1 MKLTS
6 AQVTQTLNQF
16 SAQVIPDDH
25 PLVPQLS
32 NLFGDHTFFID
43 DDGLNI
49 VEPAAEALSTA
60 GKQTA
65 RVVNV
70 ANWNADLTSLAPHE
84 PEPTES
90 VVRLGPDH

>member
-16 SAQVIPDDH
+16 PAQVIPDDH

-32 NLFGDHTFFID
+32 NLFGDHTFFLD
-43 DDGLNI
+43 NDGLSI
-49 VEPAAEALSTA
+49 VEPAAEAVSA

-70 ANWNADLTSLAPHE
+70 ANWNADLTGLAPRTGTHRGRCE
-84 PEPTES
+84 ACA
-90 VVRLGPDH
+90 

>member
-16 SAQVIPDDH
+16 PAHVIPDDH

-32 NLFGDHTFFID
+32 NLFGDYTFFLD
-43 DDGLNI
+43 NDGLSI
-49 VEPAAEALSTA
+49 VEPAAEAVSA

-65 RVVNV
+65 RSRQRCE
-70 ANWNADLTSLAPHE
+70 LECGSH
-84 PEPTES
+84 
-90 VVRLGPDH
+90 RLGATRTGTHRGRCEACA

>member
-16 SAQVIPDDH
+16 PAQVIPGDH

-32 NLFGDHTFFID
+32 NLFGDHTFFLD
-43 DDGLNI
+43 NDGLSI
-49 VEPAAEALSTA
+49 VEPAAEAVSA

-84 PEPTES
+84 PEPTEA
-90 VVRLGPDH
+90 VVRLAPDH

>member
-16 SAQVIPDDH
+16 PAQVIPDDH

-32 NLFGDHTFFID
+32 NLFGDHTFFLD
-43 DDGLNI
+43 NDGLSI
-49 VEPAAEALSTA
+49 VEPAAEAVSA

-84 PEPTES
+84 PEPTEA
-90 VVRLGPDH
+90 VVRLAPDH

>member
-6 AQVTQTLNQF
+6 VQVTQTLNQF
-16 SAQVIPDDH
+16 PAQVIPDDH

-32 NLFGDHTFFID
+32 NLFGDHTFFLD
-43 DDGLNI
+43 NDGLSI
-49 VEPAAEALSTA
+49 VEPAAEAVSA

-70 ANWNADLTSLAPHE
+70 ANWNADLTGLAPHE
-84 PEPTES
+84 PEPTEA
-90 VVRLGPDH
+90 VVRLAPDH